1 VEVQSPIGDGVG
13 PPGLLGA
20 DKRMVRREPAS
31 LTYSDWHMNQ
41 IQINGKLVSAEEL
54 LDQVFDKSC
63 KPSIRW
69 LRTQT
74 KAKAIPFVRIGH
86 LIFFDV
92 EMVKSALAAKN
103 LVKGRYSLAP
113 AQPQQ

>member
-1 VEVQSPIGDGVG
+1 ME
-13 PPGLLGA
+13 
-20 DKRMVRREPAS
+20 
-31 LTYSDWHMNQ
+31 Q
-41 IQINGKLVSAEEL
+41 IKLNGKLVSAEAL
-54 LDQVFDKSC
+54 LDQLFDKSC
-63 KPSIRW
+63 RPSIRW
-69 LRTQT
+69 LHNQT

-103 LVKGRYSLAP
+103 LVKGRYSLTP

>member
-1 VEVQSPIGDGVG
+1 MEECRGSRYLVSSCN
-13 PPGLLGA
+13 
-20 DKRMVRREPAS
+20 RMNEIV
-31 LTYSDWHMNQ
+31 LK
-41 IQINGKLVSAEEL
+41 GKLVSAEKL
-54 LDQVFDKSC
+54 LDQVFDENC

-92 EMVKSALAAKN
+92 EMVKAALAAKN
-103 LVKGRYSLAP
+103 LVKGRYSPP
-113 AQPQQ
+113 ATQPHN